1 MSGFIRTFAR
11 KIRIENM
18 KRILCSIVLLL
29 SLVLSAS
36 GQSMSDTQV
45 LQYIQREMKAG
56 TSQSQIA
63 VHLMQ
68 RGVDMK
74 QIQRVRQQYEKQ
86 AGNAMSGSSSSSSSS
101 SSTSSTSMSGSSA
114 GSRLRQSNGA
124 VRVDQDGNPLY
135 TSTNG
140 YNALGFEEQEPSDL
154 DRRPNVFVK
163 DSVNLLV
170 NGKKVFGRDI
180 FNKRSLSFEP
190 SMNIATP
197 TSYVVGPGDKVFVDV
212 YGASQKSDQ
221 FEVSPDGTIVISD
234 FGPIHI
240 AGLTVSQANEK
251 IKDQLGQRYRSS
263 RIQMTVGQTRTIT
276 VNVMGEVSVPGTYTL
291 SAFASVFH
299 ALYMA
304 GGVNGVGTLRNIKVY
319 RGGRQFSVVDVYDYI
334 LNGRL
339 TGNVRLQDNDVIVVG
354 PYDCI
359 VDVTGN
365 VKRPMAYEMKKNES
379 VATLLKYAGG
389 FSSKAYT
396 KAVRLE
402 RTSGDRYSAHN
413 IPEFEMANFHLADGD
428 SVIVDSIQKR
438 YENSVSI
445 SGGVFHPGNYDLDG
459 STTVRTLI
467 ERAGGLTEDAFVA
480 RAVLHRMKPDRTRRI
495 VAVDVDGIMSGMVAD
510 IPLEN
515 EDELFIPYRIEA
527 MSRRTLTIHGEV
539 QFPGTYEYADDMTI
553 EDLILQAGGPT
564 DATST
569 ARVDISRRVNDPS
582 ATASDRTIAHSYSFP
597 IKEGYKVETNPGFTL
612 MPYDEVYVRK
622 SPGYQPQRNIEV
634 MGEVLFEGKYAL
646 PTKNLRL
653 SEAIKAAGGVTQEAY
668 VRGARVE
675 RLLNDDE
682 KFRVDNLMKMARQ
695 QMGRGLDTT
704 TVTRTDSIYY
714 VGIHLDKALEHP
726 GSDYDIILR
735 EGDRLVVPEYTGT
748 VKINGN
754 VMYPNTVAYSEGK
767 DYKWYVNQAGGYG
780 NRAKKSRTYILY
792 QNGTVSK
799 AKGGTKIEP
808 GCEII
813 VPTKTTTTQQT
824 IANIGSIGTSMATI
838 VTLLVSVMN
847 LLK

>member
-1 MSGFIRTFAR
+1 
-11 KIRIENM
+11 M

-86 AGNAMSGSSSSSSSS
+86 AGTSSSS
-101 SSTSSTSMSGSSA
+101 SSTSSTGLSGSGSST
-114 GSRLRQSNGA
+114 GDSRLRQSNGA

-135 TSTNG
+135 TSLDG
-140 YNALGFEEQEPSDL
+140 YNALGREQAEPTDL

-438 YENSVSI
+438 YENSRMPSWRVLCSI
-445 SGGVFHPGNYDLDG
+445 
-459 STTVRTLI
+459 
-467 ERAGGLTEDAFVA
+467 A
-480 RAVLHRMKPDRTRRI
+480 
-495 VAVDVDGIMSGMVAD
+495 
-510 IPLEN
+510 
-515 EDELFIPYRIEA
+515 
-527 MSRRTLTIHGEV
+527 
-539 QFPGTYEYADDMTI
+539 
-553 EDLILQAGGPT
+553 
-564 DATST
+564 
-569 ARVDISRRVNDPS
+569 
-582 ATASDRTIAHSYSFP
+582 
-597 IKEGYKVETNPGFTL
+597 
-612 MPYDEVYVRK
+612 
-622 SPGYQPQRNIEV
+622 
-634 MGEVLFEGKYAL
+634 
-646 PTKNLRL
+646 
-653 SEAIKAAGGVTQEAY
+653 
-668 VRGARVE
+668 
-675 RLLNDDE
+675 
-682 KFRVDNLMKMARQ
+682 
-695 QMGRGLDTT
+695 
-704 TVTRTDSIYY
+704 
-714 VGIHLDKALEHP
+714 
-726 GSDYDIILR
+726 
-735 EGDRLVVPEYTGT
+735 
-748 VKINGN
+748 
-754 VMYPNTVAYSEGK
+754 
-767 DYKWYVNQAGGYG
+767 
-780 NRAKKSRTYILY
+780 
-792 QNGTVSK
+792 
-799 AKGGTKIEP
+799 
-808 GCEII
+808 
-813 VPTKTTTTQQT
+813 
-824 IANIGSIGTSMATI
+824 
-838 VTLLVSVMN
+838 
-847 LLK
+847 

>member
-86 AGNAMSGSSSSSSSS
+86 AGNAMSGSTSSTKSA
-101 SSTSSTSMSGSSA
+101 SSTSSSTA

>member
-1 MSGFIRTFAR
+1 
-11 KIRIENM
+11 M
-18 KRILCSIVLLL
+18 KRILCSIALLL

-86 AGNAMSGSSSSSSSS
+86 AGNAMSGSSSSS

-221 FEVSPDGTIVISD
+221 FEVSPDGTIVIAD

-428 SVIVDSIQKR
+428 SLIVDSIQKR

>member
-1 MSGFIRTFAR
+1 M
-11 KIRIENM
+11 KQDM
-18 KRILCSIVLLL
+18 KRILCSFVLLL
-29 SLVLSAS
+29 SLVLTAS

-86 AGNAMSGSSSSSSSS
+86 AGNAMSGSSSSSSS
-101 SSTSSTSMSGSSA
+101 TSSTSMSGSSA

-124 VRVDQDGNPLY
+124 VRVDEEGNPLY
-135 TSTNG
+135 TSVNG

-154 DRRPNVFVK
+154 DRRPNVYVK

-221 FEVSPDGTIVISD
+221 FEVSPDGTIIIND

-402 RTSGDRYSAHN
+402 RTSGDHYSAHN
-413 IPEFEMANFHLADGD
+413 ITEFEMANFHLADGD

-459 STTVRTLI
+459 STTVRSLI

-582 ATASDRTIAHSYSFP
+582 ATASDRTIAQSYSFP

-799 AKGGTKIEP
+799 AKGG
-808 GCEII
+808 
-813 VPTKTTTTQQT
+813 QDR
-824 IANIGSIGTSMATI
+824 AR
-838 VTLLVSVMN
+838 L
-847 LLK
+847 

>member
-1 MSGFIRTFAR
+1 
-11 KIRIENM
+11 
-18 KRILCSIVLLL
+18 
-29 SLVLSAS
+29 
-36 GQSMSDTQV
+36 
-45 LQYIQREMKAG
+45 
-56 TSQSQIA
+56 
-63 VHLMQ
+63 
-68 RGVDMK
+68 
-74 QIQRVRQQYEKQ
+74 
-86 AGNAMSGSSSSSSSS
+86 
-101 SSTSSTSMSGSSA
+101 
-114 GSRLRQSNGA
+114 
-124 VRVDQDGNPLY
+124 
-135 TSTNG
+135 
-140 YNALGFEEQEPSDL
+140 
-154 DRRPNVFVK
+154 
-163 DSVNLLV
+163 
-170 NGKKVFGRDI
+170 
-180 FNKRSLSFEP
+180 
-190 SMNIATP
+190 
-197 TSYVVGPGDKVFVDV
+197 
-212 YGASQKSDQ
+212 
-221 FEVSPDGTIVISD
+221 
-234 FGPIHI
+234 
-240 AGLTVSQANEK
+240 
-251 IKDQLGQRYRSS
+251 
-263 RIQMTVGQTRTIT
+263 
-276 VNVMGEVSVPGTYTL
+276 
-291 SAFASVFH
+291 
-299 ALYMA
+299 
-304 GGVNGVGTLRNIKVY
+304 
-319 RGGRQFSVVDVYDYI
+319 
-334 LNGRL
+334 
-339 TGNVRLQDNDVIVVG
+339 
-354 PYDCI
+354 
-359 VDVTGN
+359 
-365 VKRPMAYEMKKNES
+365 MKKNES

-428 SVIVDSIQKR
+428 SLIVDSIQKR

>member
-1 MSGFIRTFAR
+1 MS
-11 KIRIENM
+11 
-18 KRILCSIVLLL
+18 
-29 SLVLSAS
+29 
-36 GQSMSDTQV
+36 
-45 LQYIQREMKAG
+45 Y
-56 TSQSQIA
+56 
-63 VHLMQ
+63 
-68 RGVDMK
+68 
-74 QIQRVRQQYEKQ
+74 
-86 AGNAMSGSSSSSSSS
+86 
-101 SSTSSTSMSGSSA
+101 
-114 GSRLRQSNGA
+114 
-124 VRVDQDGNPLY
+124 
-135 TSTNG
+135 
-140 YNALGFEEQEPSDL
+140 
-154 DRRPNVFVK
+154 
-163 DSVNLLV
+163 
-170 NGKKVFGRDI
+170 GRDI
-180 FNKRSLSFEP
+180 FNKDKLSFEP
-190 SMNIATP
+190 NMNIATP
-197 TSYVVGPGDKVFVDV
+197 ASYVVGPGDKVFVDV

-221 FEVSPDGTIVISD
+221 FEVSPDGTIVIND

-319 RGGRQFSVVDVYDYI
+319 RGGRQFSVVAVSLKKI
-334 LNGRL
+334 NGRL

-359 VDVTGN
+359 VDVTGS

-402 RTSGDRYSAHN
+402 RTSGDHYSAHN
-413 IPEFEMANFHLADGD
+413 ITEFEMANFHLADGD
-428 SVIVDSIQKR
+428 SLIVDSIQKR